1 MTPVPSATIVHGL
14 LSSRTG
20 KRIKVLFSTL
30 LLCESPARRYSD
42 VRDTR
47 CESCSLSRDDVINC
61 GIRIGDVVEI
71 IRSPEGRPERL
82 RVEPPL
88 RPRTA

>member
-1 MTPVPSATIVHGL
+1 MTSAPFATVVHGL

-30 LLCESPARRYSD
+30 PLCESPAKRYSG
-42 VRDTR
+42 TQGNR
-47 CESCSLSRDDVINC
+47 CESCCLSQDDVIGC
-61 GIRIGDVVEI
+61 GIRIGVVVEI

-82 RVEPPL
+82 CVEPPL